1 MATWTLKTQHKKNAI
16 ERQHWYKDG
25 KEIIREEGY
34 RWGSFYCESDEQPNI
49 DLVNDDGY
57 EIGQD
62 EYEWELEEL
71 DDGCWADWEFP
82 DDMSEE
88 EQEEITDA
96 WDEDSFEGLEEL
108 GWSCD
113 DTDYILQGPLE
124 LLDEDGNVV
133 DQGEEEDE

>member
-1 MATWTLKTQHKKNAI
+1 MATWTIKTQHKKSAY

-25 KEIIREEGY
+25 VEIIREEGY
-34 RWGSFYCESDEQPNI
+34 RWGTFYCETDEQPNI
-49 DLVNDDGY
+49 DLINEDGY

-62 EYEWELEEL
+62 EYEWELESL

-96 WDEDSFEGLEEL
+96 WDENYFEGLEEL

-124 LLDEDGNVV
+124 LLDEEGNVV
-133 DQGEEEDE
+133 GQGDPS